1 MTQCCS
7 EKQPA
12 KPSCCCTQDS
22 APSFQ
27 KVSFAWTH
35 SDAKGAILCR
45 LSNRFRMR
53 YRVEPGLYAL
63 GSPGASSP
71 VFVSANYRLSF
82 NILRRVLIGTDG
94 WILVLD
100 TKGINVW
107 CAAGKGT
114 FGTGELVKRITA
126 TGLSSIVTHR
136 RLILPQL
143 GAVGVSGHEVR
154 KATGFSVAY
163 GPVRAADLPAFL
175 AGNNTATPA
184 MRAVTFPMRDRA
196 VLTPMEL
203 FPALRKFLW
212 VALGAFLVMGA
223 YPQGILFGPAIA
235 GALPVCL
242 TLLASLVA
250 GTVVTPLFL
259 PVIPFRSFAIKGAL
273 AGVAALAPFL
283 VFHERLFGPVWP
295 LAAAVILFGVALA
308 SYLALNF
315 TGCTTYTG
323 MSGVKKEMRVAIP
336 VYIGASALFAALVI
350 VYKLMEWGFL

>member
-1 MTQCCS
+1 MTLCCN
-7 EKQPA
+7 EKQPVQ
-12 KPSCCCTQDS
+12 PSCCCTQDT

-27 KVSFAWTH
+27 KVSSLWTRA
-35 SDAKGAILCR
+35 DRRAAILCR

-53 YRVEPGLYAL
+53 FRVEPGLFAI
-63 GSPGASSP
+63 GTPDASSP

-82 NILRRVLIGTDG
+82 NILRRALTGVDG

-114 FGTGELVKRITA
+114 FGTAELVKRIAA
-126 TGLSSIVTHR
+126 TGLSSVVTHR

-143 GAVGVSGHEVR
+143 GAVGVSAHEVR
-154 KATGFSVAY
+154 KLTGFSVKY
-163 GPVRAADLPAFL
+163 GPVRAADLPSFL
-175 AGNNTATPA
+175 ANGCTKTPV
-184 MRAVTFPMRDRA
+184 MRTIAFPLIDRA

-212 VALGAFLVMGA
+212 IVLGAFLVMGA
-223 YPQGILFGPAIA
+223 FPQGILFGPAIA
-235 GALPVCL
+235 GALPVWL
-242 TLLASLVA
+242 TLLAAIVA

-259 PVIPFRSFAIKGAL
+259 PVIPFRSFATKGAL

-283 VFHERLFGPVWP
+283 AFHERLFGPGWP
-295 LAAAVILFGVALA
+295 LAAAVILFGITLA

-336 VYIGASALFAALVI
+336 VYIGASAFSAALVI
-350 VYKLMEWGFL
+350 VYKLLEWGIL

>member
-7 EKQPA
+7 EKQPVQQ
-12 KPSCCCTQDS
+12 SCCCTQDT
-22 APSFQ
+22 APCFQ
-27 KVSFAWTH
+27 KVSSTWTP
-35 SDAKGAILCR
+35 SDSRGAILCR
-45 LSNRFRMR
+45 LSNRFRTR

-63 GSPGASSP
+63 GSPNDSSP
-71 VFVSANYRLSF
+71 VFISANYRLSF
-82 NILRRVLIGTDG
+82 NILRRALTGVDG

-114 FGTGELVKRITA
+114 FGTAELVKRIA
-126 TGLSSIVTHR
+126 AVGLASRVTHR
-136 RLILPQL
+136 TIIVPQL
-143 GAVGVSGHEVR
+143 GAAGIAAHEV
-154 KATGFSVAY
+154 KKQTGFSISY
-163 GPVRAADLPAFL
+163 GPVRARDLPAFL
-175 AGNNTATPA
+175 AANNKATPA
-184 MRAVTFPMRDRA
+184 MRTVTFQMLDRA
-196 VLTPMEL
+196 ILIPKEL

-212 VALGAFLVMGA
+212 IVLGAFLVMGA
-223 YPQGILFGPAIA
+223 YPQGILFAPAIA

-242 TLLASLVA
+242 ALLAAIVA

-283 VFHERLFGPVWP
+283 AFHERLFGPGWP
-295 LAAAVILFGVALA
+295 LATAVILFGITIA

-315 TGCTTYTG
+315 TGCTTYTS

-336 VYIGASALFAALVI
+336 FYIAACAISAVLVI

>member
-12 KPSCCCTQDS
+12 QSSCCCTQDT
-22 APSFQ
+22 APPFQ
-27 KVSFAWTH
+27 KISSTWTP
-35 SDAKGAILCR
+35 SDSMGAILCR
-45 LSNRFRMR
+45 LSNRFRMQ

-63 GSPGASSP
+63 GSPSASSP

-82 NILRRVLIGTDG
+82 NVLRRALLGTDG

-114 FGTGELVKRITA
+114 FGTAELINRIRA
-126 TGLSSIVTHR
+126 SDLAKIVTHR
-136 RLILPQL
+136 ILIVPQL
-143 GAVGVSGHEVR
+143 GAVGVSAHEV
-154 KATGFSVAY
+154 KKTTGFGVAF
-163 GPVRAADLPAFL
+163 GPVRAQDLPAYIA
-175 AGNNTATPA
+175 AGNKTTRA
-184 MRAVTFPMRDRA
+184 MRTIEFPIADRA
-196 VLTPMEL
+196 VLIPMEL

-212 VALGAFLVMGA
+212 VMLGVFLVMGA
-223 YPQGILFGPAIA
+223 YPQGILFSPAIA

-242 TLLASLVA
+242 TLLAALVA
-250 GTVVTPLFL
+250 GTVVTPIVL
-259 PVIPFRSFAIKGAL
+259 PVILFRSFAIKGAL

-283 VFHERLFGPVWP
+283 AFHEQLFGPGWP
-295 LAAAVILFGVALA
+295 LATAVTLFSVTIA

-315 TGCTTYTG
+315 TGCTTFTG
-323 MSGVKKEMRVAIP
+323 MSGVKKEMRIAIP
-336 VYIGASALFAALVI
+336 AYIVACAISAVLVI